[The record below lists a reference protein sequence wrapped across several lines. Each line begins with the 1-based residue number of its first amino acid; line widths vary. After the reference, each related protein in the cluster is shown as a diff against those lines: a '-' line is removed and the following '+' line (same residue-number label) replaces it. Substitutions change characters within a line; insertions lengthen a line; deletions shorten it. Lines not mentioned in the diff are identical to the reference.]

1 MDKIFDDFVK
11 NKIKVMEGIDFK
23 ANQEKIKKIDSI
35 RKYYKKQKRK
45 QIIICSLIF
54 ISLFLII
61 ILF

>member
-1 MDKIFDDFVK
+1 MLTIEEYKR
-11 NKIKVMEGIDFK
+11 NKINVMEGIDFK
-23 ANQEKIKKIDSI
+23 ANQERIKKIDSI

>member
-1 MDKIFDDFVK
+1 MLTIEEYKR
-11 NKIKVMEGIDFK
+11 NKINVMEGIDFK
-23 ANQEKIKKIDSI
+23 SNQERIKKIDSI